1 MLMQQTL
8 SQLKAL
14 KLDGMARAF
23 EEQVSLTASSSLS
36 FEERF
41 GIVVDRELAWRGRRQ
56 LAWPVVD
63 VCFGRW

>member
-1 MLMQQTL
+1 MLTQQTL

-41 GIVVDRELAWRGRRQ
+41 GIVVDRNSRGATRDGSN
-56 LAWPVVD
+56 A
-63 VCFGRW
+63 